1 MFDRNGRN
9 GNGHR
14 GPLAGVADRV
24 RERLPQGVRQALP
37 LIADARTREGRE
49 KILKQTR
56 ESGFK
61 VADDT
66 MRAVS
71 AGMGI
76 ADMRAMF
83 RGDPPI
89 EKPNPRYKV
98 FTNAFFAHIRPR
110 YYEKSS
116 TKFTHTFGLG
126 FLSAFTFF
134 VETITG
140 IILMVFYIPGTNEA
154 YQSMVKLITEVP
166 FGQLMRDIHRVGAEL
181 MVIFVALHMFRVYLT
196 GSFKHPR
203 QFTWVTGVVLL
214 ILTLGLSYSGY
225 LLPWDQLAYWAVTIG
240 TSMAKSAPPKEIA
253 GYISNLL
260 LRGGDTIG
268 QNGLLRFYLGHVI
281 LLPAL
286 AVVFISVH
294 YYRVSRLHGISLP
307 AGEEEAS
314 DPAVRKAAKE
324 RLDYLPELL
333 TKELMWIAIGTF
345 GIVAF
350 SAFAFHAPLEHHAD
364 PFRTPLHTTAPWYFL
379 WIQGMLKDPFVLP
392 LLRGLR
398 DMLHIDLVQFYD
410 SPAWQGVIFPT
421 VIFLILFVVPY
432 IDEFWDRMW
441 GRQSSRVGSN
451 RKLGIGLGLAA
462 AVLLVLFTYFGTPL
476 YAVSAPPAVE
486 IGQKYMPEEC
496 VLPPVPLIPED
507 CGEVRRLG
515 YDAIPV
521 GTFDLSQFATAPAN
535 ANQFQRMLAQMQTDV
550 AEQARRAS
558 AGEREALAEAKG
570 FFVVEDWQTA
580 LKKVT
585 LRVTWTPRA
594 QGDTGT
600 YEKIIYLHK
609 DSDYQ

>member
-1 MFDRNGRN
+1 MSMFEH
-9 GNGHR
+9 NGHGR
-14 GPLAGVADRV
+14 FTGVRERV
-24 RERLPQGVRQALP
+24 RERLPHGLKQALP
-37 LIADARTREGRE
+37 LLADARSKEGRAKLAERTRETG
-49 KILKQTR
+49 L
-56 ESGFK
+56 K

-76 ADMRAMF
+76 ADVRAMF
-83 RGDPPI
+83 RGDPPV

-126 FLSAFTFF
+126 FLSAFTFI
-134 VETITG
+134 VESVTG
-140 IILMVFYIPGTNEA
+140 VILMIWYIPSQDQA
-154 YQSMVKLITEVP
+154 YQSMIKILTDVP

-181 MVIFVALHMFRVYLT
+181 MVIFVALHMLRVYLT

-240 TSMAKSAPPKEIA
+240 TSMAKSAPPKEIM
-253 GYISNLL
+253 GYATNLL

-286 AVVFISVH
+286 AAVFISVH

-307 AGEEEAS
+307 AGEEESS

-324 RLDYLPELL
+324 RIDYLPEVL
-333 TKELMWIAIGTF
+333 TKELMWVAIGVF
-345 GIVAF
+345 AIVAF
-350 SAFAFHAPLEHHAD
+350 STFAFHAPLEHHSD

-392 LLRGLR
+392 ILRAIDNGLGTS
-398 DMLHIDLVQFYD
+398 IVQNFYD
-410 SPAWQGVIFPT
+410 SPAVQGVILPT
-421 VIFLILFVVPY
+421 VIFLVLFAVPY
-432 IDEFWDRMW
+432 IDEAWDKFR
-441 GRQSSRVGSN
+441 GRPSSRLGRN
-451 RKLGIGLGLAA
+451 RKLGISLGLLSVA
-462 AVLLVLFTYFGTPL
+462 LLVLFTYFGTPL
-476 YAVSAPPAVE
+476 FAVSAPPAVE
-486 IGQKYMPEEC
+486 IGQKYAPEEC

-507 CGEVRRLG
+507 CGEIRRLG
-515 YDAIPV
+515 YAGLPN
-521 GTFDLSQFATAPAN
+521 GNYDLVQYATAPAN
-535 ANQFQRMLAQMQTDV
+535 ADAFKRMLAQIQTDIQH
-550 AEQARRAS
+550 QADLAKQTNNQ
-558 AGEREALAEAKG
+558 AGLADVKG
-570 FFVVEDWQTA
+570 TFVVEDWQTDV
-580 LKKVT
+580 KKVA
-585 LRVTWTPRA
+585 LHLTWTPMST
-594 QGDTGT
+594 GDTGS
-600 YEKIIYLHK
+600 YDKIVYLHK
-609 DSDYQ
+609 DSDY

>member
-1 MFDRNGRN
+1 MFER
-9 GNGHR
+9 NGHR
-14 GPLAGVADRV
+14 GPLGGVADKV
-24 RERLPQGVRQALP
+24 RERLPQGLKQALP
-37 LIADARTREGRE
+37 LLGEARTKEGRE
-49 KILKQTR
+49 KLVQRTR
-56 ESGFK
+56 ESGYKF
-61 VADDT
+61 ADDT

-76 ADMRAMF
+76 ADVRAMF

-98 FTNAFFAHIRPR
+98 FTNAFFAHLRPR

-126 FLSAFTFF
+126 YLSALTFL

-140 IILMVFYIPGTNEA
+140 LILMIWYIPSQDQA
-154 YQSMVKLITEVP
+154 YQSMVSILTDVP

-181 MVIFVALHMFRVYLT
+181 MVVFVALHMFRVYLT

-240 TSMAKSAPPKEIA
+240 TSMAKSAPPKEIM
-253 GYISNLL
+253 GYATNLL

-281 LLPAL
+281 LLPGL
-286 AVVFISVH
+286 AVIFISVH

-307 AGEEEAS
+307 ASEEES
-314 DPAVRKAAKE
+314 PDPAVRKAAKE
-324 RLDYLPELL
+324 RIDYLPEIL
-333 TKELMWIAIGTF
+333 TKELMWLAIGVF
-345 GIVAF
+345 AIVAF
-350 SAFAFHAPLEHHAD
+350 AAFAFHAPLEHHSD

-379 WIQGMLKDPFVLP
+379 WIQGMLKDPFLLP

-398 DMLHIDLVQFYD
+398 DTLHIDLVQFYD
-410 SPAWQGVIFPT
+410 SPAIQGVILPT
-421 VIFLILFVVPY
+421 VIFLILFGVPY
-432 IDEFWDRMW
+432 IDELWDRVR
-441 GRQSSRVGSN
+441 GRPSSRLGRN
-451 RKLGIGLGLAA
+451 RKLGIGIGLGSAA
-462 AVLLVLFTYFGTPL
+462 LLVLFTYFGTPL
-476 YAVSAPPAVE
+476 YAVTAPPAVE
-486 IGQKYMPEEC
+486 IAQDFMPEEC

-507 CGEVRRLG
+507 CGQVRRLG
-515 YDAIPV
+515 FTAMKV
-521 GTFDLSQFATAPAN
+521 GTYDLSQYASPPAN
-535 ANQFQRMLAQMQTDV
+535 ADAFTRMLAQMQSAV
-550 AEQARRAS
+550 AAQSAQAQS
-558 AGEREALAEAKG
+558 GDQTALADAKG
-570 FFVVEDWQTA
+570 FFVIEDWQTN

-585 LRVTWTPRA
+585 MRITWTPRA
-594 QGDTGT
+594 KGDTGS
-600 YEKIIYLHK
+600 YEKTIYLHK

>member
-1 MFDRNGRN
+1 MFER
-9 GNGHR
+9 NGHR
-14 GPLAGVADRV
+14 GPLSGIADR
-24 RERLPQGVRQALP
+24 LPVGIRQALP
-37 LIADARTREGRE
+37 LVGQVRTREGRQE
-49 KILKQTR
+49 LAQRTR
-56 ESGFK
+56 ETGFK

-76 ADMRAMF
+76 ADVRAMF
-83 RGDPPI
+83 RGDAPI

-134 VETITG
+134 VELVTG
-140 IILMVFYIPGTNEA
+140 VILMVFYIPAQNDA
-154 YQSMVKLITEVP
+154 YQSMVKIITDVP

-240 TSMAKSAPPKEIA
+240 TSMAKSAPPKEIM
-253 GYISNLL
+253 GYAVNLL

-281 LLPAL
+281 LLPLL
-286 AVVFISVH
+286 AIAFISVH
-294 YYRVSRLHGISLP
+294 YYRISRLHGISLP
-307 AGEEEAS
+307 AGEEESPDAT
-314 DPAVRKAAKE
+314 VRKAAKE
-324 RLDYLPELL
+324 RIDYLPELL
-333 TKELMWIAIGTF
+333 TKELMWVAIGVF
-345 GIVAF
+345 AIVAF
-350 SAFAFHAPLEHHAD
+350 SAFAFHAPLERHAD

-398 DMLHIDLVQFYD
+398 DTLHIDLVQFYD
-410 SPAWQGVIFPT
+410 SPAWQGIIFPT
-421 VIFLILFVVPY
+421 VIFLILFAVPY
-432 IDEFWDRMW
+432 IDEFWDRIR
-441 GRQSSRVGSN
+441 GHTSSRVGRN
-451 RKLGIGLGLAA
+451 RVLGIGMGLAA

-476 YAVSAPPAVE
+476 FAVSAPPAVE
-486 IGQKYMPEEC
+486 IAQNFMPEEC
-496 VLPPVPLIPED
+496 VLPPVPLIPEN
-507 CGEVRRLG
+507 CGQVRTLG
-515 YDAIPV
+515 YNLMKV
-521 GTFDLSQFATAPAN
+521 GTYDLSQYATVSGN
-535 ANQFQRMLAQMQTDV
+535 ADAFTRMLAQMETEV
-550 AEQARRAS
+550 ANQAARAK
-558 AGEREALAEAKG
+558 AGDPVALADAKG

-585 LRVTWTPRA
+585 MRITWTPRA
-594 QGDTGT
+594 VGDTGT
-600 YEKIIYLHK
+600 YEKIIYLHM

>member
-1 MFDRNGRN
+1 MFER
-9 GNGHR
+9 NGHR
-14 GPLAGVADRV
+14 GPLAAVTERV
-24 RERLPQGVRQALP
+24 RNRLPVGIRNALP
-37 LIADARTREGRE
+37 LLGEARTTEGRTKLLE
-49 KILKQTR
+49 QTR
-56 ESGFK
+56 ESGYRF
-61 VADDT
+61 ADDT

-76 ADMRAMF
+76 ADVRALF
-83 RGDPPI
+83 RGDAPI

-110 YYEKSS
+110 YYEKAS

-126 FLSAFTFF
+126 FLSAFTFA
-134 VETITG
+134 VETVTG
-140 IILMVFYIPGTNEA
+140 VILMIFYIPGQNEA
-154 YQSMVKLITEVP
+154 YQSMVKIITEVP

-181 MVIFVALHMFRVYLT
+181 MVIFVALHMLRVYLT

-240 TSMAKSAPPKEIA
+240 TSMAKSAPPKEIM
-253 GYISNLL
+253 GYAVNLL

-281 LLPAL
+281 LLPGL

-307 AGEEEAS
+307 AGDEEAP

-324 RLDYLPELL
+324 RVDYLPELL
-333 TKELMWIAIGTF
+333 TKELMWIAMGVF
-345 GIVAF
+345 AIVAF
-350 SAFAFHAPLEHHAD
+350 SAFAFHAPLERHSD

-379 WIQGMLKDPFVLP
+379 WIQGMLKDPFLLP

-398 DMLHIDLVQFYD
+398 DALHIDLVQFYD
-410 SPAWQGVIFPT
+410 SPAWQGIILPTLIF
-421 VIFLILFVVPY
+421 VILFGVPY
-432 IDEFWDRMW
+432 IDEFWDRLR
-441 GRQSSRVGSN
+441 GRPSSRLGRN
-451 RKLGIGLGLAA
+451 RKLGISLGLLS
-462 AVLLVLFTYFGTPL
+462 VGLLVLFTYFGTPL

-515 YDAIPV
+515 YQGNPT
-521 GTFDLSQFATAPAN
+521 GTFDLSQYATAPAN
-535 ANQFQRMLAQMQTDV
+535 ANAFQRMLVQMQADV
-550 AEQARRAS
+550 ANQAALAQS
-558 AGEREALAEAKG
+558 GSQEALADAKG
-570 FFVVEDWQTA
+570 FFVVEDWQTD
-580 LKKVT
+580 LKKIT

-594 QGDTGT
+594 KGDTGS
-600 YEKIIYLHK
+600 YERTIYLHK
-609 DSDYQ
+609 DSGY